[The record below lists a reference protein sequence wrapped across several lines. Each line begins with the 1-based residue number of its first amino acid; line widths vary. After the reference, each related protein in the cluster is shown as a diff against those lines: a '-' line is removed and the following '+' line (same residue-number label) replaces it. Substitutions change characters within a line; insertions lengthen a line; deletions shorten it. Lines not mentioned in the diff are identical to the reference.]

1 PCRPHQPGYGHAICH
16 ECSVRHAA
24 CWVGHALSQRVI
36 GVEHMTTKTGSAV
49 WKGGFKDG
57 SGTISTETGALNNAP
72 YGVAS
77 RFESGQGTNPE
88 ELIGAAHA
96 SCFSMAFSLML
107 GEAGFTPDEI
117 RTSAKITL
125 DKVADGF
132 AVTSSHLT
140 VEARI

>member
-1 PCRPHQPGYGHAICH
+1 
-16 ECSVRHAA
+16 
-24 CWVGHALSQRVI
+24 
-36 GVEHMTTKTGSAV
+36 MTTKTGSAV

-117 RTSAKITL
+117 RTSANITL

-140 VEARI
+140 VEARIPNIDEARFSEIANQAKAGCPISKLLNTKITMDARLTT